1 MGIPIPKTL
10 VIRTSPSDITLA
22 IWVRVRVRVSATG
35 DTHITR
41 VFGMGIPK
49 TRDAHITVTPLALVA
64 LAEKLATLSPGR
76 FSIAPRRR
84 RVQLG
89 FFVLCA
95 KTSL

>member
-1 MGIPIPKTL
+1 MGIPSPKTL

-22 IWVRVRVRVSATG
+22 IWVRVSATG
-35 DTHITR
+35 DIHITR
-41 VFGMGIPK
+41 VWEWGYAKRG
-49 TRDAHITVTPLALVA
+49 DAHITVTPLALVA

-89 FFVLCA
+89 DFVLCA

>member
-1 MGIPIPKTL
+1 MGIHSPKTL

-22 IWVRVRVRVSATG
+22 IWVRVRVSATG
-35 DTHITR
+35 DIHITR
-41 VFGMGIPK
+41 VWEWGYPK
-49 TRDAHITVTPLALVA
+49 RGDAHITVTPLA

-89 FFVLCA
+89 DFVLCA

>member
-22 IWVRVRVRVSATG
+22 IWVRVSATG

-41 VFGMGIPK
+41 VWEWGYPK
-49 TRDAHITVTPLALVA
+49 RGDAHITVTPLA

-89 FFVLCA
+89 DFVLCA